1 MERDRFFSKV
11 PTTPI
16 VPELPSVYS
25 DIIGISVEGAMIL
38 GSATLGLLVSAID
51 GFLKAPIDILAAVTQ
66 NPDAKHS
73 LELISSGLGALSE
86 GLEDLTPDH
95 RVFKVSKIGGDI
107 VGLFIGAK
115 GLATAVTKAGQ
126 IVKVG
131 KVAEGFRYMI
141 SGRGAALARDV
152 AFVVEVDGAA
162 AAEAASVG
170 AASLLMAAG
179 SGKTG
184 LEDLE
189 GLGGGGGE
197 PKSAEEFENSLIH
210 LSPSERGAAIR
221 IRAREIAAKKNW
233 VKRSDLA
240 ARNGKHEIYWDAMTE
255 KYYSIDGI
263 HGRFEV
269 CDKRGKHLGE
279 VDFDFNQIP
288 ESIDLEGHHN
298 ILV

>member
-1 MERDRFFSKV
+1 MERDRFFSKA
-11 PTTPI
+11 PTTPT
-16 VPELPSVYS
+16 VPETSSVYS
-25 DIIGISVEGAMIL
+25 DIIGISVEGARIL
-38 GSATLGLLVSAID
+38 GSTTLGLLVSAID
-51 GFLKAPIDILAAVTQ
+51 GFLKAPIDILASVTQ

-73 LELISSGLGALSE
+73 LELIASGLGALSE

-95 RVFKVSKIGGDI
+95 RVFKVSKIGGDV

-141 SGRGAALARDV
+141 PGRGAALARDV

-162 AAEAASVG
+162 AAEAASTG

-189 GLGGGGGE
+189 SLGEGVEIPVKEYLTPQQMNRFEVEVLQGKDVRFKTRE
-197 PKSAEEFENSLIH
+197 QALEFIQKKFPEFK
-210 LSPSERGAAIR
+210 
-221 IRAREIAAKKNW
+221 REIAGSRSNEGWHFDSHPIGDVSYSVEHINIYSKN
-233 VKRSDLA
+233 
-240 ARNGKHEIYWDAMTE
+240 
-255 KYYSIDGI
+255 
-263 HGRFEV
+263 
-269 CDKRGKHLGE
+269 LGFR
-279 VDFDFNQIP
+279 VHITW
-288 ESIDLEGHHN
+288 GA
-298 ILV
+298 